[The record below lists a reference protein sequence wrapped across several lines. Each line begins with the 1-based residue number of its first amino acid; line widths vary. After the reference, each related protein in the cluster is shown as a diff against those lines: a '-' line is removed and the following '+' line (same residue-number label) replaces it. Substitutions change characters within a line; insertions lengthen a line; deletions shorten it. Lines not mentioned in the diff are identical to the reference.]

1 MHGKV
6 EGLTGNL
13 RGNLQSSATAGPSVT
28 VCSLVSSTLIAC
40 SLSCWSRAT
49 SDDRPASAEALYEGR
64 IAPHMIINHACHPI
78 VRARARAGRRHSG
91 LSKAASK
98 SSTCVGLWTLG
109 VFVSSASGDQF
120 ATGDT
125 MLSRM
130 AADCRGVV
138 RDPMSL
144 E

>member
-64 IAPHMIINHACHPI
+64 IAPHMIINHHVI
-78 VRARARAGRRHSG
+78 RSSERARARR
-91 LSKAASK
+91 AAAQ
-98 SSTCVGLWTLG
+98 WPE
-109 VFVSSASGDQF
+109 Q
-120 ATGDT
+120 
-125 MLSRM
+125 SRI
-130 AADCRGVV
+130 
-138 RDPMSL
+138 
-144 E
+144 